1 MSKSGDNRRIHG
13 SGSLFQ
19 REDGMWVAAVLN
31 PINKKQI
38 RRYAKTK
45 GKAEAHLREMLNNL
59 SAGTTPKNTNITVKE
74 YAAIW
79 IAERSGL
86 RRKET
91 TVFEYQRRLRIHV
104 LPHIGH
110 KRLDA
115 VTVKDVEKV
124 LNVCK
129 DNDAAK
135 GMVTAV
141 RNTLSAMYSD
151 AVRDRD
157 VSFNPVRGARLP
169 VMQHKPKKKVPSN
182 REVTELFTLAETL
195 EGDNE
200 QELVRIL
207 YILAYTGSRI
217 GEVLAMK
224 WTDLNFTE
232 NTWTVLRSAS
242 RNSSGHTII
251 GTSTKTSET
260 RTINLPEMVV
270 NYLQI
275 QRQYLTYRRASMK
288 VWDEQDL
295 VFPGRFGSI
304 IDEGNIRRFLKRT
317 FPDWN
322 HSFHAFRHWYAS
334 TAFQQ
339 GVDVVVTARALGH
352 QSTSTTR
359 EVYGHLIPDAS
370 NQISDAVN
378 RIIGQ

>member
-1 MSKSGDNRRIHG
+1 M
-13 SGSLFQ
+13 
-19 REDGMWVAAVLN
+19 
-31 PINKKQI
+31 
-38 RRYAKTK
+38 
-45 GKAEAHLREMLNNL
+45 
-59 SAGTTPKNTNITVKE
+59 
-74 YAAIW
+74 
-79 IAERSGL
+79 
-86 RRKET
+86 
-91 TVFEYQRRLRIHV
+91 
-104 LPHIGH
+104 
-110 KRLDA
+110 
-115 VTVKDVEKV
+115 
-124 LNVCK
+124 CK

-141 RNTLSAMYSD
+141 KNTLSALYSD

-182 REVTELFTLAETL
+182 KEVIDLFTRAETL
-195 EGDNE
+195 EDDSE

-217 GEVLAMK
+217 GEVLAMQ
-224 WTDLNFTE
+224 WSDIDFTE
-232 NTWTVLRSAS
+232 QTWTVLRSAS

-260 RTINLPEMVV
+260 RRINLPPTVV

-275 QRQYLTYRRASMK
+275 QKQYVTYRRARMK
-288 VWDEQDL
+288 VWQEYDL
-295 VFPGRFGSI
+295 VFPGRFGTI
-304 IDEGNIRRFLKRT
+304 IDEGNIRKFFKKT

-322 HSFHAFRHWYAS
+322 YSFHAFRHWYAS

-370 NQISDAVN
+370 NQISDAVK